1 MVVSKKSKLFHLMNQ
16 KMKFKSLRVN
26 MTNSVGG

>member
-16 KMKFKSLRVN
+16 KMNNKSPRVN